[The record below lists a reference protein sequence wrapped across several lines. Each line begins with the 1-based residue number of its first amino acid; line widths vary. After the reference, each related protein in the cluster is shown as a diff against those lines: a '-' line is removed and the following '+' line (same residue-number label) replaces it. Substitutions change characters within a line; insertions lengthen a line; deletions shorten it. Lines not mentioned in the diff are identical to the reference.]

1 LAAQALPE
9 GEKMTFSHLTDL
21 TACVNSLEASG
32 DLVRVRSETDP
43 VHQLAGVAAQFEGK
57 KVLQRERV

>member
-1 LAAQALPE
+1 
-9 GEKMTFSHLTDL
+9 MTFSHLTDL